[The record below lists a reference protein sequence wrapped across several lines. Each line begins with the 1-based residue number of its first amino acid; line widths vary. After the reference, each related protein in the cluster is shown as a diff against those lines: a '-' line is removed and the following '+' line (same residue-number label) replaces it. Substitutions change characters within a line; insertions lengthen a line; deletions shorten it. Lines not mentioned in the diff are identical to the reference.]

1 MPPRRPSQRA
11 RPLTAVLFRNDTRTL
26 HPLWVGLERH
36 MQQSLAELRALNDT
50 SLPPER
56 TEHIRGRIA
65 QLKALLALADEPKP
79 PPT

>member
-1 MPPRRPSQRA
+1 MTPDRFKLAPHE
-11 RPLTAVLFRNDTRTL
+11 RTS
-26 HPLWVGLERH
+26 PLWLSLERH
-36 MQQSLAELRALNDT
+36 MLQTLTDLRALNDT

-56 TEHIRGRIA
+56 TEKLRGRIE

>member
-1 MPPRRPSQRA
+1 MSAEKFTLAPHERA
-11 RPLTAVLFRNDTRTL
+11 S
-26 HPLWVGLERH
+26 PLWKNLERH
-36 MQQSLAELRALNDT
+36 MQEQLAELRVWNDT